1 MKTIIA
7 LACLWVTLVA
17 AAPPEPPEA
26 LLSYIDD
33 GEFKPGDFAWLRGA
47 FPESSDNEKRQYQA
61 IISWLDACSS
71 EARLVVLNRLYE
83 LGIADAKLEQVP
95 ISYPLCEQVASK
107 PQVSEFANFADFTET
122 LGTVRPVF
130 DTLVTT
136 TKLAGQIAGPTT
148 TALADELNHRPM
160 AEQIYRNAF
169 GWVWQQDPADG
180 VPKLTKKQRAIFS
193 ALLTAQLARTDREN
207 TVWLKQVIA
216 KQGWPT
222 ISMVGEDASQRAWLL
237 AQHADHDPV
246 FQLEVLRLM
255 EPLLETREVSPRTY
269 AYLYDRVM
277 LKLVGTQRFATQT
290 TCERGNRVASPLED
304 ELRMPEYR
312 QSVGLETFEE
322 YLRQFSFPCPEDS

>member
-1 MKTIIA
+1 MKTSIA

-17 AAPPEPPEA
+17 AASPGPPKA

-33 GEFKPGDFAWLRGA
+33 GEFRPGDFGWMRGA
-47 FPESSDNEKRQYQA
+47 FPESSDSEKRQYQA
-61 IISWLDACSS
+61 ITSWLDACES
-71 EARLVVLNRLYE
+71 EARLVALARLRE

-95 ISYPLCEQVASK
+95 ITDPLCEQVASK
-107 PQVSEFANFADFTET
+107 PQITEFANFVDFTET
-122 LGTVRPVF
+122 LDTVKPIF
-130 DTLVTT
+130 DTLVAT

-148 TALADELNHRPM
+148 TALDDELNHRPM

-169 GWVWQQDPADG
+169 GWVWQQETADG
-180 VPKLTKKQRAIFS
+180 TPKMTKKQRAIFS
-193 ALLTAQLARTDREN
+193 ALLTAQLGKTDREN

-255 EPLLETREVSPRTY
+255 EPLLETREVSPRNY

-277 LKLVGTQRFATQT
+277 LKLVGTQRYATQT
-290 TCERGNRVASPLED
+290 TCEGGNRVASPLEN
-304 ELRMPEYR
+304 ELRMPAYR

-322 YLRQFSFPCPEDS
+322 YLEQFRFPCPKD